1 VGGGAIVLIAPPQI
15 YPLRQRCTEDTEMA
29 ERETAA
35 ATGRAHLYDTG
46 GAGVKMKEES
56 ATSAEEC
63 VLVIGAEMT
72 GLIFCFSERKPNAYS
87 RVLQRGD
94 GISVPSA
101 YVSAPFTMPRRYR
114 ESSVCPF
121 VCPMAQMP

>member
-1 VGGGAIVLIAPPQI
+1 
-15 YPLRQRCTEDTEMA
+15 MA

-56 ATSAEEC
+56 ATTRAEEC

-87 RVLQRGD
+87 RVLLYAVQSHPHTFPHPLLCPADTAIRP
-94 GISVPSA
+94 SVPW
-101 YVSAPFTMPRRYR
+101 R
-114 ESSVCPF
+114 
-121 VCPMAQMP
+121 

>member
-1 VGGGAIVLIAPPQI
+1 
-15 YPLRQRCTEDTEMA
+15 MA

-56 ATSAEEC
+56 ATTSAEEY

-101 YVSAPFTMPRRYR
+101 YVSAPFIMPRRYR
-114 ESSVCPF
+114 ESSVCPS